1 MHLVSTRGQISL
13 WVPEGRRGFGA
24 ATAAG
29 RPNDR
34 VKAELDRR
42 RREGESSNDVLER
55 LLDESTE
62 SDFYDG
68 FGTLSDEQAGWIRE
82 KRQEA
87 RERRKER
94 MRRLEKG

>member
-1 MHLVSTRGQISL
+1 M
-13 WVPEGRRGFGA
+13 
-24 ATAAG
+24 ATADEQI
-29 RPNDR
+29 RVSDR

-68 FGTLSDEQAGWIRE
+68 FGMLSDEQADWIRE
-82 KRQEA
+82 KRQESK
-87 RERRKER
+87 ERRKER

>member
-1 MHLVSTRGQISL
+1 M
-13 WVPEGRRGFGA
+13 
-24 ATAAG
+24 
-29 RPNDR
+29 
-34 VKAELDRR
+34 KAELDRR

-68 FGTLSDEQAGWIRE
+68 FGMLSDEQADWIRE

>member
-1 MHLVSTRGQISL
+1 M
-13 WVPEGRRGFGA
+13 
-24 ATAAG
+24 
-29 RPNDR
+29 
-34 VKAELDRR
+34 KAELDRR

>member
-1 MHLVSTRGQISL
+1 M
-13 WVPEGRRGFGA
+13 
-24 ATAAG
+24 
-29 RPNDR
+29 
-34 VKAELDRR
+34 KAELDRR

-62 SDFYDG
+62 RDFYDG
-68 FGTLSDEQAGWIRE
+68 FGTLSDEQADWIRE